1 MEGKEVETVPPDVDS
16 PDVAEVSKPILR
28 VSRVPLELWCE
39 IAQYVDT
46 RSLLRLGAVSTSL
59 SCKWYILIFVV
70 FHLDLQV
77 LQPSH
82 KFHQVHLVC

>member
-1 MEGKEVETVPPDVDS
+1 MDGKEVETVPPDVDS

-46 RSLLRLGAVSTSL
+46 RSLLRLGAVSAYFSCQLLHSDLRGITFRPPSL
-59 SCKWYILIFVV
+59 STI
-70 FHLDLQV
+70 
-77 LQPSH
+77 S
-82 KFHQVHLVC
+82 